1 MSFFGKYAPLKL
13 TIGFQLLKGN
23 FVPDFEKLCGTT
35 KIATL
40 AVPIILLT
48 MIDKHKNSDDNY

>member
-1 MSFFGKYAPLKL
+1 MSFFGKCAPLKL
-13 TIGFQLLKGN
+13 IIGFQLLKGN
-23 FVPDFEKLCGTT
+23 IVSDFEKLCDTT

-40 AVPIILLT
+40 AVLIILLT